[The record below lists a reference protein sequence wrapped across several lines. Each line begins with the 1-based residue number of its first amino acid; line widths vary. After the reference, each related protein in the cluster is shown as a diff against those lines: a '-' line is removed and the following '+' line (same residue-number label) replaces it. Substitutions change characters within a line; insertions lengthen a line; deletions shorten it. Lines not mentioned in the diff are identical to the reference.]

1 MVKPALFLRSPSQYC
16 SFGPVSGSQKGS
28 VPIVVNGLAGEERR
42 RAFLLPEMLT
52 ETAIQRVRRVAL
64 QRLRRLTS
72 ETEVAQD
79 LAQETTIR
87 LLQYQGPITNL
98 DGLAMKT
105 AYNLFLSWKRQ
116 MRREVRNGPLPQS
129 IDNSMQHEL
138 DAHSDRSALVR
149 AVQQLPEPQRDVM
162 LILMEGG
169 DSEDCVRILNIKPGT
184 VKSRLSRARK
194 TLRPLLDAA

>member
-1 MVKPALFLRSPSQYC
+1 M
-16 SFGPVSGSQKGS
+16 
-28 VPIVVNGLAGEERR
+28 
-42 RAFLLPEMLT
+42 LPEMLT